1 MSSIASGVD
10 SPASSAGAA
19 SVLRRVP
26 AQELPVIRGT
36 IIDVPPVG
44 EDDNFNDNFVDNYDL
59 DAEGG
64 DEYTL
69 CQKMVHYCGGHIAVE
84 HLAAC
89 KAVLVFHAGSSI
101 SKLSS
106 MTKVVKEAAMMEL
119 YNASIA
125 ALDEIHF
132 GDSARLFFGRSF
144 RKKDDPL
151 TAESLYRYYLDSRSR
166 MRNQM
171 LPLFPKDFVTM
182 KSGRGFHESCNDVY
196 VKAYRD
202 EMSKTKRGTAL
213 KYTKT
218 EIEAMLPPHLWEFS
232 KSPWLFG
239 LAIKIFRRDPQL
251 APNVAD
257 VLSDIAN
264 LPVSRAELKR
274 EKQHGFTSGTKDKQ
288 TSAKIANPAT
298 SMGGTTTI
306 DATTTKKLLWA
317 KVIAS
322 KAQGENTNI
331 AKRMGKMEELEKGL
345 ALLEKIRKVIGEES
359 YTEKVQSV
367 LAGFPVFNTFDACV
381 DIIDVDADDCVD
393 NEEVE
398 EVDPSPLNGESDY
411 TAVEWAAYLKIRK
424 VQERRDREK
433 ENAEALPTTR
443 KET

>member
-1 MSSIASGVD
+1 MDPYFFTMPSSISGVN

-19 SVLRRVP
+19 SILPPP
-26 AQELPVIRGT
+26 AAPPSAIQGT
-36 IIDVPPVG
+36 IINAPPIG
-44 EDDNFNDNFVDNYDL
+44 ENDHLNENFVDNYSL
-59 DAEGG
+59 DADDGG
-64 DEYTL
+64 EYTL

-89 KAVLVFHAGSSI
+89 KAVLVFQAGCSI

-132 GDSARLFFGRSF
+132 GDSARLFFSRSF
-144 RKKDDPL
+144 RKKDELL
-151 TAESLYRYYLDSRSR
+151 TAESLYRYYLDSRAK

-202 EMSKTKRGTAL
+202 EMMKVKRGTVP

-218 EIEAMLPPHLWEFS
+218 EIENMLPPHLWEFS

-239 LAIKIFRRDPQL
+239 LALKIFRRDPQL

-264 LPVSRAELKR
+264 LPVSRAELR
-274 EKQHGFTSGTKDKQ
+274 RQKQRAFAVGKDNRSSTFTTLASISSSIGGGCG
-288 TSAKIANPAT
+288 AVLPPPAT
-298 SMGGTTTI
+298 NPN

-331 AKRMGKMEELEKGL
+331 AKRMGKMEELEKGI
-345 ALLEKIRKVIGEES
+345 ALLDKIREVIGEES
-359 YTEKVQSV
+359 
-367 LAGFPVFNTFDACV
+367 
-381 DIIDVDADDCVD
+381 
-393 NEEVE
+393 
-398 EVDPSPLNGESDY
+398 
-411 TAVEWAAYLKIRK
+411 
-424 VQERRDREK
+424 
-433 ENAEALPTTR
+433 
-443 KET
+443 